1 MKKSLNNKKILKWLA
16 TVFLIWRLGL
26 EVGVW
31 LGGKFLPQKGYLGP
45 SVWANFDGIHYLWIA
60 QNGYGLYQQAFFP
73 LYPWLIR
80 WLAGFIHNYL
90 FSGLAISH
98 LSFFASLYL
107 LYRLLLFD
115 FSEKFVRRVIILLLL
130 FPTSFF
136 FASFYSESL
145 FFFLMIAA
153 FYFARKGKWLVA
165 GIFGALASATRVVGI
180 FLLPALLVE
189 WWEQKKI
196 QNPKARFAGFL
207 RNTKIQN
214 DNLKFRILQVFSI
227 FLTPLGLIFYMR
239 YLAVHWGDPLL
250 FAHVQEHFGA
260 QRTSEKI
267 ILLYQVFWRYFKM
280 ILTTKADPLYFVV
293 WLELLTALGF
303 LALLIWGYFQKIR
316 LSWLIFG
323 ILAYLL
329 PTLSGTFSSLPRY
342 VLVIFPGFVGL
353 GLLTEKYRWGK
364 ILYLI
369 FAILLLIST
378 AFFTRGYW
386 LA

>member
-1 MKKSLNNKKILKWLA
+1 MKKSADNKKILKWLTA
-16 TVFLIWRLGL
+16 VFIAWRLGL
-26 EVGVW
+26 ELAVW
-31 LGGKFLPQKGYLGP
+31 LGKKFLPQKLGYLGP
-45 SVWANFDGIHYLWIA
+45 SVWANFDGLHYLGIA

-98 LSFFASLYL
+98 LTFFASLYL

-115 FSEKFVRRVIILLLL
+115 FSEKFARRVIILLLL

-136 FASFYSESL
+136 FVSFYSESL

-189 WWEQKKI
+189 WGEQYKS
-196 QNPKARFAGFL
+196 QNLNVKSQIFNLFSVFL
-207 RNTKIQN
+207 I
-214 DNLKFRILQVFSI
+214 
-227 FLTPLGLIFYMR
+227 PLGLGFYMR

-250 FAHVQEHFGA
+250 FVHVQEHFGA
-260 QRTSEKI
+260 QRVSGKI

-293 WLELLTALGF
+293 WLELLTAVGF

-323 ILAYLL
+323 ILAYIL
-329 PTLSGTFSSLPRY
+329 PTLTGTFSSLPRY
-342 VLVIFPGFVGL
+342 VLVIFPGFIAL
-353 GLLTEKYRWGK
+353 SLLAEKYRWLK
-364 ILYLI
+364 IFYPI
-369 FAILLLIST
+369 FAIILGVVAVI
-378 AFFTRGYW
+378 FFTRGYW
-386 LA
+386 VA

>member
-1 MKKSLNNKKILKWLA
+1 MKKSLDNKKILKWLA

-26 EVGVW
+26 EVAVW
-31 LGGKFLPQKGYLGP
+31 LEGKFLPQKSGYLGP
-45 SVWANFDGIHYLWIA
+45 SVLANFDEVHYLWIA

-90 FSGLAISH
+90 FSGLVISH
-98 LSFFASLYL
+98 LAFFASLYL

-165 GIFGALASATRVVGI
+165 GIFGALASATRLVGI

-189 WWEQKKI
+189 WKEQKKI
-196 QNPKARFAGFL
+196 QNPKS
-207 RNTKIQN
+207 KIQN

-239 YLAVHWGDPLL
+239 YLAVNWGDPLL
-250 FAHVQEHFGA
+250 FADVQEHFGA
-260 QRTSEKI
+260 QRVSGKI

-280 ILTTKADPLYFVV
+280 ILTTKPDPLYFVV
-293 WLELLTALGF
+293 WLELLTAVGF

-316 LSWLIFG
+316 PSWLIFG

-353 GLLTEKYRWGK
+353 GLLVEKYRWGK

-378 AFFTRGYW
+378 AFFTWGYW
-386 LA
+386 LD

>member
-115 FSEKFVRRVIILLLL
+115 FSEKFARRVIILLLL

-145 FFFLMIAA
+145 FFVLMIAA

-165 GIFGALASATRVVGI
+165 GIFGALASATRLVGI

-189 WWEQKKI
+189 WGEQYKFQI
-196 QNPKARFAGFL
+196 S
-207 RNTKIQN
+207 
-214 DNLKFRILQVFSI
+214 NLKFQINFKSQIPKLLSLFFI
-227 FLTPLGLIFYMR
+227 PAGLVWYMK

>member
-1 MKKSLNNKKILKWLA
+1 MKKSLDNKKILKWLA

-26 EVGVW
+26 EVGVL
-31 LGGKFLPQKGYLGP
+31 LGGKFLPQKGYLVP

-98 LSFFASLYL
+98 LTFFASLYL

-207 RNTKIQN
+207 RNAIF
-214 DNLKFRILQVFSI
+214 NLSI
-227 FLTPLGLIFYMR
+227 HLPSR
-239 YLAVHWGDPLL
+239 N
-250 FAHVQEHFGA
+250 
-260 QRTSEKI
+260 
-267 ILLYQVFWRYFKM
+267 
-280 ILTTKADPLYFVV
+280 
-293 WLELLTALGF
+293 
-303 LALLIWGYFQKIR
+303 
-316 LSWLIFG
+316 LSCD
-323 ILAYLL
+323 
-329 PTLSGTFSSLPRY
+329 
-342 VLVIFPGFVGL
+342 
-353 GLLTEKYRWGK
+353 
-364 ILYLI
+364 
-369 FAILLLIST
+369 
-378 AFFTRGYW
+378 
-386 LA
+386 

>member
-1 MKKSLNNKKILKWLA
+1 MKKSLDNKKILKWLA

-26 EVGVW
+26 EIAVW
-31 LGGKFLPQKGYLGP
+31 FGGKFLPQKGYLGP

-80 WLAGFIHNYL
+80 WLASFIHNYL
-90 FSGLAISH
+90 FSGLVISH
-98 LSFFASLYL
+98 LAFFASLYL

-115 FSEKFVRRVIILLLL
+115 FSEKFARRVIILLLL

-165 GIFGALASATRVVGI
+165 GIFGALASATRLVGI

-189 WWEQKKI
+189 WGEQKKI
-196 QNPKARFAGFL
+196 QNPKS
-207 RNTKIQN
+207 KIQN

-260 QRTSEKI
+260 QRTSGKI

-280 ILTTKADPLYFVV
+280 ILTTKPDPLYFVV
-293 WLELLTALGF
+293 WLELLTAIGF

-316 LSWLIFG
+316 LSWLLFG
-323 ILAYLL
+323 ILAYIL
-329 PTLSGTFSSLPRY
+329 PTLTGTFSSLPRY

-353 GLLTEKYRWGK
+353 GLLTKKYRWGK

>member
-1 MKKSLNNKKILKWLA
+1 MKKSLDNKKILKWLA

-26 EVGVW
+26 ELAVW
-31 LGGKFLPQKGYLGP
+31 FGEKFLPQKSGYLGP
-45 SVWANFDGIHYLWIA
+45 SVWANFDGIHYLGIT
-60 QNGYGLYQQAFFP
+60 QNGYGLYEQAFFP
-73 LYPWLIR
+73 FYPWLIR
-80 WLAGFIHNYL
+80 WLTIFTHNYL
-90 FSGLAISH
+90 FSALLTSYLTFFGGLY
-98 LSFFASLYL
+98 FF
-107 LYRLLLFD
+107 YRLLLLD
-115 FSEKFVRRVIILLLL
+115 YSEKTAQKAIIFLLL

-136 FASFYSESL
+136 FVSVYTESL

-189 WWEQKKI
+189 WGEQKKI
-196 QNPKARFAGFL
+196 QNPCLAG
-207 RNTKIQN
+207 RQAKSKIQN

-260 QRTSEKI
+260 QRTSGKI

-293 WLELLTALGF
+293 WLELLTAVGF
-303 LALLIWGYFQKIR
+303 SALLIWAYFQKIR
-316 LSWLIFG
+316 LSWLLFG

-342 VLVIFPGFVGL
+342 VLVIFPGFIGL
-353 GLLTEKYRWGK
+353 SLLTEKYRWGK